1 MKPIALRSVF
11 AACLLAALT
20 LACPSRAFAA
30 GPSIV
35 GTWDCVSV
43 VPDGSEFKFTLTVK
57 EEGGKLVATAGTD
70 DGSMPI
76 ANLQADGDDV
86 TFKATVGEEDY
97 EVKLKVTDATF
108 EGKWT
113 GGGDSGTLKGAK
125 HA

>member
-1 MKPIALRSVF
+1 MKPLTLRSVF
-11 AACLLAALT
+11 ATCLLAALA
-20 LACPSRAFAA
+20 LAGSSRAMAA

-57 EEGGKLVATAGTD
+57 EEDGKLVATAGTD

-76 ANLQADGDDV
+76 TSLQADGDDV
-86 TFKATVGEEDY
+86 TFKATVGDQDY
-97 EVKLKVTDATF
+97 EVKIKVTDATF

-125 HA
+125 QA